1 MEAIQNENTEKSNFP
16 TFVSDRLVKYGDLN
30 HHTTLFAGRG
40 AEWFV
45 ENGFMAV
52 ASLTRPE
59 SIVCVKV
66 HGMIFRRPVKNG
78 TIVHCESMV
87 VLAGKTSLV
96 TYVHFG
102 EHGTNA
108 HIVDGFLTFVHVDPN
123 GNPTPHGLSFEPGNK
138 REEELHE
145 AAKALKN

>member
-78 TIVHCESMV
+78 TIVPCEDNV
-87 VLAGKTSLV
+87 
-96 TYVHFG
+96 
-102 EHGTNA
+102 
-108 HIVDGFLTFVHVDPN
+108 
-123 GNPTPHGLSFEPGNK
+123 
-138 REEELHE
+138 
-145 AAKALKN
+145 